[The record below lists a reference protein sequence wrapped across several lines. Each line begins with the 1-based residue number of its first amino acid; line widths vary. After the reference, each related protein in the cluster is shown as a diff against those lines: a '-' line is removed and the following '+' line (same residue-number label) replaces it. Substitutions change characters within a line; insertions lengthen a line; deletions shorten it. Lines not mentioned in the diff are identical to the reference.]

1 MKNFESKNITP
12 EDSSGKENKEYK
24 SDSTKFHEQK
34 VEEER
39 EKIEELMK
47 KTKKLRKNWGIYQ
60 INSKK

>member
-47 KTKKLRKNWGIYQ
+47 KNKKIKEELGNLS
-60 INSKK
+60 N